1 MGVMGQG
8 AYILGCSGLSLTPAE
23 RAFFAQSNPWG
34 FILFARNIDTPDQ
47 VRALVSDLRDVVGWR
62 APVLIDQEGGRVQR
76 LSHPHWRRYL
86 PPLEQVEMSGDNAA
100 RSMWIRSALIAD
112 EMADLGLD
120 VDCAPCADIAGAGTH
135 PFLRN
140 RCYGS
145 DVATVV
151 SMSQAVVDGMAAR
164 GVQPVLKHIPG
175 HGRAT
180 ADSHRELPRV
190 SASAD
195 ALRATDFAAFKAL
208 NDLPMAMTAH
218 VVYEA
223 FDPDRCATQSPTMVG
238 LIRHEIGFDGLLM
251 SDDVSMQALSGTI
264 GARTTGS
271 ISAGCD
277 MVLHCNGD
285 VGEMEQVAAAAGMM
299 SSPAQARADAVIA
312 ARPTPAPLD
321 ISALEA
327 ELQALVAG

>member
-1 MGVMGQG
+1 MGQG
-8 AYILGCSGLSLTPAE
+8 AYILGCSGLSLTPDE

-47 VRALVSDLRDVVGWR
+47 VRALVSDLREVVGWR

-76 LSHPHWRRYL
+76 LSHPHWRLYL

-120 VDCAPCADIAGAGTH
+120 VNCAPCADIAGAGTH

-151 SMSQAVVDGMAAR
+151 SMSHAVFDGMAAR

-238 LIRHEIGFDGLLM
+238 LVRREIGFDGLLM
-251 SDDVSMQALSGTI
+251 SDDVSMQALSGHI
-264 GARTTGS
+264 GARTSGS

-285 VGEMEQVAAAAGMM
+285 VGEMEQVAAAAGVM